1 MLQFVW
7 QLFICWPKKLKEKL
21 NMYWDIKKAD
31 TYALYSPLMR
41 DENDFISALNSIDLS
56 VNKIIDASN
65 ISFTES
71 VKLALSNCNE
81 AHLEVHKSFVVV
93 IGNMLSMSDLEELFV
108 VVPSISEAI
117 DYIYME
123 ELEKNL

>member
-1 MLQFVW
+1 
-7 QLFICWPKKLKEKL
+7 
-21 NMYWDIKKAD
+21 MYWDIKKAD
-31 TYALYSPLMR
+31 SYTLYSPIKW

-56 VNKIIDASN
+56 ENNIIDASK
-65 ISFTES
+65 ITFTES
-71 VKLALSNCNE
+71 VKLALLNCNE

-123 ELEKNL
+123 ELEKNF

>member
-1 MLQFVW
+1 
-7 QLFICWPKKLKEKL
+7 
-21 NMYWDIKKAD
+21 MYWDIKKAD
-31 TYALYSPLMR
+31 SYSLYSPLKLG
-41 DENDFISALNSIDLS
+41 ENDFISALNSIDLS
-56 VNKIIDASN
+56 VNNIIDASKIAFN
-65 ISFTES
+65 ES
-71 VKLALSNCNE
+71 VKLALSNCNK

-93 IGNMLSMSDLEELFV
+93 IGNMLSMTDIEEQFV

>member
-1 MLQFVW
+1 
-7 QLFICWPKKLKEKL
+7 
-21 NMYWDIKKAD
+21 MYWDIKKAD
-31 TYALYSPLMR
+31 TYTLYSPLN
-41 DENDFISALNSIDLS
+41 DIEADFISALTSIDSLE
-56 VNKIIDASN
+56 NKIIDASK
-65 ISFTES
+65 IAFTES

-93 IGNMLSMSDLEELFV
+93 TGNMLSMSDLEELFV

>member
-1 MLQFVW
+1 
-7 QLFICWPKKLKEKL
+7 
-21 NMYWDIKKAD
+21 MYWDIKQED
-31 TYALYSPLMR
+31 NYTLYSPL
-41 DENDFISALNSIDLS
+41 NDLESDIITALSSIDLS
-56 VNKIIDASN
+56 ANNIIDASK
-65 ISFTES
+65 IAFTES
-71 VKLALSNCNE
+71 VKLAFSNCNE

-93 IGNMLSMSDLEELFV
+93 TGNMLSMSDLDELFV

>member
-93 IGNMLSMSDLEELFV
+93 TGNMLSMSDLEELFV

-123 ELEKNL
+123 ELEKNF

>member
-1 MLQFVW
+1 
-7 QLFICWPKKLKEKL
+7 
-21 NMYWDIKKAD
+21 MYWDIKHEL
-31 TYALYSPLMR
+31 TYTLYSPL
-41 DENDFISALNSIDLS
+41 NDVEVDFVYALNSIDIS
-56 VNKIIDASN
+56 ANNIIDASK
-65 ISFTES
+65 IAFTES
-71 VKLALSNCNE
+71 VKLALSSCNA
-81 AHLEVHKSFVVV
+81 AHLEAQKSFVVV

>member
-1 MLQFVW
+1 
-7 QLFICWPKKLKEKL
+7 
-21 NMYWDIKKAD
+21 MYWDIKKSD
-31 TYALYSPLMR
+31 SYTLYSPLNNV
-41 DENDFISALNSIDLS
+41 EADFISALNSIDLS
-56 VNKIIDASN
+56 VNNIIDASK
-65 ISFTES
+65 IAFTDS

-81 AHLEVHKSFVVV
+81 AHLKVHKSFVVV

-108 VVPSISEAI
+108 LVPSISEAI

>member
-1 MLQFVW
+1 
-7 QLFICWPKKLKEKL
+7 
-21 NMYWDIKKAD
+21 MYWDIKKAD
-31 TYALYSPLMR
+31 SYTLYSPIKW

-56 VNKIIDASN
+56 ENNIIDASK
-65 ISFTES
+65 IAFTES

-81 AHLEVHKSFVVV
+81 VHLEVHKSFVVV

>member
-1 MLQFVW
+1 
-7 QLFICWPKKLKEKL
+7 
-21 NMYWDIKKAD
+21 MYWDIKKAD
-31 TYALYSPLMR
+31 TYTLYSPLKR

-56 VNKIIDASN
+56 ANNIIDASKVA
-65 ISFTES
+65 FTES

-123 ELEKNL
+123 ELEKKL